1 MVPGKAEQESTP
13 LKKDEN
19 DQSIDVQ
26 EDMTGFTDIIYLY
39 HFCNVKPWLK
49 WFLIFFSNEL
59 FIGQMIEI

>member
-26 EDMTGFTDIIYLY
+26 EDMTGFTDTIIILVE
-39 HFCNVKPWLK
+39 NLREKNLWVPMVNISKLWK
-49 WFLIFFSNEL
+49 
-59 FIGQMIEI
+59 